1 MPHPKHRSTSSKG
14 GRRRS
19 HDALKKVQ
27 LTKCTKCNASVP
39 QHTACAECGNYAG
52 RRVLNK
58 AANVEKKL
66 APKVSDKNQA
76 SK

>member
-39 QHTACAECGNYAG
+39 QHTACAECGNYSG
-52 RRVLNK
+52 RRVLNV
-58 AANVEKKL
+58 AAGVEKKL
-66 APKVSDKNQA
+66 APQTKPKKDTTK
-76 SK
+76 